1 MAGYVHP
8 SVAHQANF
16 RSQLSGGYGAALKGA
31 QQQYGSI
38 LSGYQALQ
46 SGVAQQLQGGLNVQK
61 QGIADQYAQERGAAS
76 QSMVSRGLGN
86 STVQDSVQRG
96 LVYDQQKATNAA
108 AAQFGAQNA
117 QYQANIGL
125 QGLQAQQ
132 RGSEFSTS
140 NATNIAQGNQRAGLQ
155 MMGLQLDAQKA
166 AAQNQFQYAQ
176 LGQQGQIAQ
185 MNAGL
190 QQQQMAYQYW

>member
-1 MAGYVHP
+1 MAYVHP
-8 SVAHQANF
+8 SVAHQASLPWNNK
-16 RSQLSGGYGAALKGA
+16 GGYGAALQGA

-46 SGVAQQLQGGLNVQK
+46 SGVAQQLQGQLNVQK
-61 QGIADQYAQERGAAS
+61 QGIADQYAQERGAAT
-76 QSMVSRGLGN
+76 QGLTNRGLGN
-86 STVQDSVQRG
+86 STVTSAVNRG
-96 LVYDQQKATNAA
+96 LTYDQAKATNAA

-132 RGSEFSTS
+132 RGNEFSTS

-176 LGQQGQIAQ
+176 LGQQGAIAR